1 MELTLKYQGPE
12 TNELLDES
20 SAGEI
25 VRALG
30 ESDMQSR
37 IDMHKH
43 KLSELMIV
51 KREGGPGQAGEKTV
65 KDQLRDL
72 MNNKCRRNGKAQHTV
87 QGSKEIQINEYA
99 KPDKL
104 NCKP

>member
-12 TNELLDES
+12 THELLDES

-30 ESDMQSR
+30 QSDMQAR

-43 KLSELMIV
+43 KLNDLMIV
-51 KREGGPGQAGEKTV
+51 KKSEGNGHPGEKTL
-65 KDQLRDL
+65 KD
-72 MNNKCRRNGKAQHTV
+72 
-87 QGSKEIQINEYA
+87 
-99 KPDKL
+99 
-104 NCKP
+104 

>member
-1 MELTLKYQGPE
+1 M
-12 TNELLDES
+12 DES

-30 ESDMQSR
+30 ESDMQAR

-43 KLSELMIV
+43 KLNELMIV
-51 KREGGPGQAGEKTV
+51 KREGNGQPGEKTV

-72 MNNKCRRNGKAQHTV
+72 MNNKWRRNGKA
-87 QGSKEIQINEYA
+87 
-99 KPDKL
+99 
-104 NCKP
+104 

>member
-12 TNELLDES
+12 THELLDES

-30 ESDMQSR
+30 QSDMQAR

-43 KLSELMIV
+43 KLNDLMIV
-51 KREGGPGQAGEKTV
+51 KKGEGKGEPGEKTV
-65 KDQLRDL
+65 KD
-72 MNNKCRRNGKAQHTV
+72 
-87 QGSKEIQINEYA
+87 
-99 KPDKL
+99 
-104 NCKP
+104 

>member
-12 TNELLDES
+12 THELLDES

-30 ESDMQSR
+30 QSDMQAR

-43 KLSELMIV
+43 KLNDLMIV
-51 KREGGPGQAGEKTV
+51 KKSEGNGNPGEKTL
-65 KDQLRDL
+65 KD
-72 MNNKCRRNGKAQHTV
+72 
-87 QGSKEIQINEYA
+87 
-99 KPDKL
+99 
-104 NCKP
+104 

>member
-12 TNELLDES
+12 THELLDES

-30 ESDMQSR
+30 QSDMQAR

-43 KLSELMIV
+43 KLNDLMIV
-51 KREGGPGQAGEKTV
+51 KKSERNGQPGEKTL
-65 KDQLRDL
+65 KD
-72 MNNKCRRNGKAQHTV
+72 
-87 QGSKEIQINEYA
+87 
-99 KPDKL
+99 
-104 NCKP
+104 